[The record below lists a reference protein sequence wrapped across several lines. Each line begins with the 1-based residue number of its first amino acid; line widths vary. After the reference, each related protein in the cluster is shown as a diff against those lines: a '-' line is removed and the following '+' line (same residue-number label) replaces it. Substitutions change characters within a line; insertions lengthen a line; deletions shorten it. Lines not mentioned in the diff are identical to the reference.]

1 MRHNNPPSSLFGDMR
16 QAIEV
21 DLKRSIEWIDAEAYV
36 DLAQMIRYHMGWEN
50 QAHSRGKRLR
60 PMLTLLSCAGA
71 GADWE
76 IALPA
81 ASAVELIHSFSLV
94 HDDIQ
99 DQSETRRGRPTLWKV
114 WGLAQAL
121 NTGDAIFTLAR
132 LATHRLVEVGNS
144 YETTL
149 DIQHML
155 DQACLQLTRGQHLDL
170 AYETK
175 DNVTISDYIRMIEG
189 KTSAL
194 LSAASAIGAH
204 TAGASDATVE
214 AYRSFGHNLGLA
226 FQIEDDILGIWGE
239 ANLTGKSAGDD
250 LLRRKKTLPILY
262 GLEKS
267 TTFSDLFFQEN
278 AAVDLFD
285 LVAALDEVGAH
296 QHARSIAQH
305 HTDLA
310 LAALKD
316 AAPTDPIGEE
326 LKRLSLLLLKRQ
338 T

>member
-1 MRHNNPPSSLFGDMR
+1 MSDNNPPSVISRMR
-16 QAIEV
+16 EAIEV
-21 DLKRSIEWIDAEAYV
+21 DLKRSIEWLDSEQYTE
-36 DLAQMIRYHMGWEN
+36 LAHMISYHMGWKN

-60 PMLTLLSCAGA
+60 PMLTLLSCAGV
-71 GADWE
+71 GANWE

-81 ASAVELIHSFSLV
+81 ASAVELVHSFSLV

-99 DQSETRRGRPTLWKV
+99 DQSETRRGRLTIWKL

-121 NTGDAIFTLAR
+121 NTGDAIFALAR
-132 LATHRLVEVGNS
+132 LATHRLVKIGNS

-149 DIQHML
+149 DVQHIL
-155 DQACLQLTRGQHLDL
+155 DHACLQLTQGQHLDL

-175 DNVTISDYIRMIEG
+175 ENVTISDYIRMIEG

-204 TAGASDATVE
+204 IAGASDSAVE

-226 FQIEDDILGIWGE
+226 FQIEDDILGIWGKS
-239 ANLTGKSAGDD
+239 NLTGKPAGDD
-250 LLRRKKTLPILY
+250 LLRRKKTLPTLY

-267 TTFSDLFFQEN
+267 TTFNHLFLQEN
-278 AAVDLFD
+278 DDVDL
-285 LVAALDEVGAH
+285 LKMVAALDEVGAH
-296 QHARSIAQH
+296 QHARSLAQH

-310 LAALKD
+310 LSALKE
-316 AAPTDPIGEE
+316 AAPMNPSGGE
-326 LKRLSLLLLKRQ
+326 LKRLTLLLLQRQ

>member
-1 MRHNNPPSSLFGDMR
+1 
-16 QAIEV
+16 
-21 DLKRSIEWIDAEAYV
+21 
-36 DLAQMIRYHMGWEN
+36 
-50 QAHSRGKRLR
+50 
-60 PMLTLLSCAGA
+60 MLTLLSCAGA

-81 ASAVELIHSFSLV
+81 ASAVELVHSFSLV

-99 DQSETRRGRPTLWKV
+99 DQSETRRGRLTLWKL

-132 LATHRLVEVGNS
+132 LATHRLVKVGNS
-144 YETTL
+144 YETIL
-149 DIQHML
+149 DVQHIL

-175 DNVTISDYIRMIEG
+175 DNVAISDYLRMIEG

-194 LSAASAIGAH
+194 LSAALAIGAH
-204 TAGASDATVE
+204 IAGASDSTVK

-239 ANLTGKSAGDD
+239 TNLTGKPTGDD
-250 LLRRKKTLPILY
+250 LLRRKKSLPTLY

-278 AAVDLFD
+278 DDVDLFD

-310 LAALKD
+310 LAALKE
-316 AAPTDPIGEE
+316 AAPMDPSGRE
-326 LKRLSLLLLKRQ
+326 LKRLSLLLLMRR

>member
-1 MRHNNPPSSLFGDMR
+1 MSHNNSPSSLFRDMR
-16 QAIEV
+16 EAIEV
-21 DLKRSIEWIDAEAYV
+21 DLKRSLEWIDSEPYIE
-36 DLAQMIRYHMGWEN
+36 LTHMISYHMGWKD

-71 GADWE
+71 GGDWK
-76 IALPA
+76 ISLPA

-99 DQSETRRGRPTLWKV
+99 DQSETRRGRLTLWKL

-149 DIQHML
+149 NVQRIL

-175 DNVTISDYIRMIEG
+175 EDVTISDYLRMIEG

-194 LSAASAIGAH
+194 LSAASAIGAYI
-204 TAGASDATVE
+204 AGASNSTIE
-214 AYRSFGHNLGLA
+214 AYHSFGHNLGLA

-239 ANLTGKSAGDD
+239 TSLTGKPAGDD
-250 LLRRKKTLPILY
+250 LLRRKKTLPTLY

-267 TTFSDLFFQEN
+267 PTFSDLFFQEN
-278 AAVDLFD
+278 EDVDLLD
-285 LVAALDEVGAH
+285 LVTALDEVDAH

-310 LAALKD
+310 LAALKE
-316 AAPTDPIGEE
+316 AAPLDPSGGE
-326 LKRLSLLLLKRQ
+326 LKKLSLLLLKRQ

>member
-1 MRHNNPPSSLFGDMR
+1 
-16 QAIEV
+16 
-21 DLKRSIEWIDAEAYV
+21 
-36 DLAQMIRYHMGWEN
+36 
-50 QAHSRGKRLR
+50 
-60 PMLTLLSCAGA
+60 MLTLLSCAGV
-71 GADWE
+71 GANWE

-81 ASAVELIHSFSLV
+81 ASAVELVHSFSLI

-99 DQSETRRGRPTLWKV
+99 DQSETRRGRLSLWKL

-132 LATHRLVEVGNS
+132 LATYRLVKVGNS
-144 YETTL
+144 YETIL
-149 DIQHML
+149 NVQHTL
-155 DQACLQLTRGQHLDL
+155 DQACLQLTQGQHLDL
-170 AYETK
+170 AYEVK
-175 DNVTISDYIRMIEG
+175 ENVTISDYIRMIEG

-204 TAGASDATVE
+204 LAGASDSTVE

-239 ANLTGKSAGDD
+239 TNLTGKPAGDD
-250 LLRRKKTLPILY
+250 LLRRKKTLPTLY

-267 TTFSDLFFQEN
+267 TTFNDLFFQEN
-278 AAVDLFD
+278 DDVDLFD
-285 LVAALDEVGAH
+285 LVAALDEVGTH

-310 LAALKD
+310 LAALKE
-316 AAPTDPIGEE
+316 AAPIDPSGGE